1 MIKKIIIIISIIS
14 LFFCSNDEILLLMNN
29 GSNWELLSQN
39 KDMKIYQNDN
49 ENFPI
54 IKIERELTLEYSMH
68 EIFNII
74 KNVANYNN
82 VLTDRNLYSEFVKTS
97 VDTVYGY
104 QKTYNYIP
112 FTRNRHLIF
121 KLYEKNE
128 YKLEW
133 KIINKNNILYENFKH
148 KRSKELLLGAGS
160 WEWINLADKSLFVHY
175 LYIDPEIKLPKFI
188 LRGVLKNSVIRVMD
202 DVLNYYNKIKQGK

>member
-1 MIKKIIIIISIIS
+1 MIKKIFILSFIS
-14 LFFCSNDEILLLMNN
+14 LIFSNNDKILSLMNN
-29 GSNWELLSQN
+29 DSNWKLLSQN
-39 KDMKIYQNDN
+39 QGITVYQHDN
-49 ENFPI
+49 EDFPI
-54 IKIERELTLEYSMH
+54 IKIERELPLDYSMH

-82 VLTDRNLYSEFVKTS
+82 VLTDRNLYSELVKTS
-97 VDTVYGY
+97 IDSVYGY

-133 KIINKNNILYENFKH
+133 KIINENNILYENFKH
-148 KRSKELLLGAGS
+148 KRSKELRLGAGS
-160 WEWINLADKSLFVHY
+160 WEWINLPDKSLLAHY
-175 LYIDPEIKLPKFI
+175 LYIDPEIKLPKFL
-188 LRGVLKNSVIRVMD
+188 LRGVLRKSVIKVMD
-202 DVLNYYNKIKQGK
+202 DVLNYYNEIKKEK